1 MPKIRKGELET
12 LNQVF
17 VFGTQYCVSDPLCKT
32 EYNNN
37 KEHQINSSSL
47 RSLGLLDDLAFLLR
61 KVPCD
66 DFLNQV
72 WSWKGDPKIDDQGK
86 NFLIVCKH
94 ILSTSHL
101 VHRTPPMHMMNHER
115 SFFCESILPGLLALS
130 KIIKFIEFK
139 WCEAKYK
146 ATKTLYLKDG

>member
-1 MPKIRKGELET
+1 MPKVRKGELET

-47 RSLGLLDDLAFLLR
+47 RSLGLLDDLVFLLR

-66 DFLNQV
+66 GFLNQV
-72 WSWKGDPKIDDQGK
+72 WNWKGDPKIDDQGK

-94 ILSTSHL
+94 ILLTFHL
-101 VHRTPPMHMMNHER
+101 VHRTPPMHVMNHEG

-130 KIIKFIEFK
+130 KIIKFVEFK
-139 WCEAKYK
+139 W
-146 ATKTLYLKDG
+146 